1 MSHGCQLKLSCLLLL
16 QLVMGL
22 LVCNVLHHKNQFEWH
37 LSYLDRWFKLLVSFW
52 NICLRIEKMGVLKR
66 HSSWNL
72 FSFWCL
78 LFEALK
84 HYQNKHNLKNRGISV
99 FVGFSCVICHFE
111 KKKTYFLCINIF
123 ACMYHVC
130 LWYLKRLERVLDWGN
145 GLEVV
150 LSQYCVCWEPNPN
163 DLKTEKSL

>member
-1 MSHGCQLKLSCLLLL
+1 MSHGCQWKLSCSLLL

-22 LVCNVLHHKNQFEWH
+22 LVCNVWHHKNQFEWH

-111 KKKTYFLCINIF
+111 KKNLLFSVYKYFCLHVPCLFVVPEETGEGFGLGEWVRGGSKSILC
-123 ACMYHVC
+123 M
-130 LWYLKRLERVLDWGN
+130 LRTKPKW
-145 GLEVV
+145 
-150 LSQYCVCWEPNPN
+150 S
-163 DLKTEKSL
+163 